1 MSVAVLDQS
10 DLGLTWV
17 LDEPLMR
24 ASHALVHEDR
34 VWLVDPTDDE
44 AALGRAA
51 ELGEPAAVVQLLD
64 RHNRACA
71 AVAARLGVPHLSVAA
86 EVPGSPFGVVR
97 VVDWPVWREVA
108 LWWPERR
115 ALVVA
120 EALGTAPYY
129 APGAS
134 GAGVSIGLRPWPPK
148 RLGTFVADHLLVGH
162 GAPIHGAGAS
172 AAIDE
177 ALARSRRDLPHAIA
191 ATVNSF
197 RRRP

>member
-17 LDEPLMR
+17 LDEPMMR
-24 ASHALVHEDR
+24 ASHALVHEGR
-34 VWLVDPTDDE
+34 VWLVDPTDDTDSLE
-44 AALGRAA
+44 RAA
-51 ELGEPAAVVQLLD
+51 GLGEPVAVVQLLD

-71 AVAARLGVPHLSVAA
+71 AVAARLGVAHLRVPA
-86 EVPGSPFGVVR
+86 EVPGGPFGVVR
-97 VVDWPVWREVA
+97 VVDWPGWREVA
-108 LWWPERR
+108 LWWSARR

-120 EALGTAPYY
+120 EALGTAPSC
-129 APGAS
+129 APGAA
-134 GAGVSIGLRPWPPK
+134 GAGVSVGLRPWPPK
-148 RLGTFVADHLLVGH
+148 RLGTFEPDHLLVGH
-162 GAPIHGAGAS
+162 GAPIHGQGAS

>member
-1 MSVAVLDQS
+1 VSVAVLDQS

-17 LDEPLMR
+17 LDEPMMR
-24 ASHALVHEDR
+24 ASHALVHEGR
-34 VWLVDPTDDE
+34 VWLVDPTDDTDSLE
-44 AALGRAA
+44 RAA
-51 ELGEPAAVVQLLD
+51 GLGEPVAVVQLLD

-71 AVAARLGVPHLSVAA
+71 AVAARLGVAHLRVPA

-97 VVDWPVWREVA
+97 VVDWPGWREVA
-108 LWWPERR
+108 LWWSARR

-120 EALGTAPYY
+120 EALGTAPSC
-129 APGAS
+129 APGAA
-134 GAGVSIGLRPWPPK
+134 GAGVSVGLRPWPPK
-148 RLGTFVADHLLVGH
+148 RLGTFEPDHLLVGH
-162 GAPIHGAGAS
+162 GAPIHGQGAS